1 MTNSRS
7 VEETLGE
14 RNCRSRHSNEEAG
27 QSFE

>member
-14 RNCRSRHSNEEAG
+14 RNYRSRHSNEEAG
-27 QSFE
+27 HSFE